1 MSSTKE
7 PIGIRFS
14 RLCHERHVPS
24 KLSTQW
30 MVECVENYPRSER
43 EAYYSKRIAEI
54 ERDWPFIPMEQYL
67 ASIEESKDWDDLFRY
82 RSVYW
87 QDVPSMLADAV
98 KTRSLHTIRQL
109 ALHCLFENDKLK
121 EEMLALAPD
130 QRTKKALM
138 YPPRLKEEA
147 YYKQYPFCIKE
158 HGVTDIYHL
167 NIRKHNLVAITL
179 PQDMQPVLLAS
190 LMKKGRYAN
199 EQHLVRQLK
208 KNYPFMLEHRIFT
221 LGYHLQND
229 QLVRQPIPEC
239 WLTNESMSEC
249 NFPDDE
255 LIEMGLSGLLA
266 ETIHSGCKRKFDGV
280 KNRFGITGYWY
291 LTEWP

>member
-1 MSSTKE
+1 MSNAKE

-30 MVECVENYPRSER
+30 MVECVENYPRSEH
-43 EAYYSKRIAEI
+43 EAYYAKRIAEI

-87 QDVPSMLADAV
+87 KDVPSMLADAV

-109 ALHCLFENDKLK
+109 ALHCLFENDALRA
-121 EEMLALAPD
+121 EMLALAPD

-138 YPPRLKEEA
+138 YPPRLKEESH
-147 YYKQYPFCIKE
+147 YKQYPFCIKE
-158 HGVTDIYHL
+158 HGVTGIYHL
-167 NIRKHNLVAITL
+167 NIQKRNLVSITL
-179 PQDMQPVLLAS
+179 PQDVQSVLIES
-190 LMKKGRYAN
+190 LMKKGHYAN
-199 EQHLVRQLK
+199 EQQLARELNK
-208 KNYPFMLEHRIFT
+208 DYPFMLEHRIFT
-221 LGYHLQND
+221 LGYHLKND
-229 QLVRQPIPEC
+229 QLVRKPIPEC
-239 WLTNESMSEC
+239 WLTDESMSEC
-249 NFPDDE
+249 NFSEDE
-255 LIEMGLSGLLA
+255 LIQMGLSGLLA
-266 ETIHSGCKRKFDGV
+266 ETIHSGRKCKFDGV
-280 KNRFGITGYWY
+280 KNRFGVTGYWY